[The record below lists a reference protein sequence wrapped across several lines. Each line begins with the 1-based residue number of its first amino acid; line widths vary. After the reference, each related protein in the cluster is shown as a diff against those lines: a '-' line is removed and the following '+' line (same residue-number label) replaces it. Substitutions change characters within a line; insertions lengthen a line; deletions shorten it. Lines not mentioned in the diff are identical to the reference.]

1 MSEGVVTVGV
11 LNGAVGPTPAKDM
24 KATLTTLRTWREG
37 HWIVTCDIQLHAVWS
52 SFSGQVIQTTTS
64 QEDHY
69 HGPEIYE
76 SLPEQVAL
84 IYLPILKSTPVERQ
98 TLVRVTILVEVDQSV
113 F

>member
-1 MSEGVVTVGV
+1 MVFLLG
-11 LNGAVGPTPAKDM
+11 
-24 KATLTTLRTWREG
+24 
-37 HWIVTCDIQLHAVWS
+37 S
-52 SFSGQVIQTTTS
+52 SDTDYDEIRK
-64 QEDHY
+64 DHY

-113 F
+113 I